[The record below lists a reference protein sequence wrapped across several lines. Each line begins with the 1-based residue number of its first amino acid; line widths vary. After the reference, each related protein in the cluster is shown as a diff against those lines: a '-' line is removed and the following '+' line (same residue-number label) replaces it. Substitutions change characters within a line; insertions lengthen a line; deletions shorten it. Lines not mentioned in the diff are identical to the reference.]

1 MGEGASAVTPAESA
15 EAEVEVSAAA
25 AAAVVAAVPGAGV
38 ARVVTPTRP
47 HTNKLRPEEL
57 TRNSRGP
64 DPGRAQSKTT
74 GLVWEAK
81 APHRSQNPGE
91 ILGKDSCL

>member
-1 MGEGASAVTPAESA
+1 MGEGALAVTPAEDA

-25 AAAVVAAVPGAGV
+25 AVVEVVQGAG
-38 ARVVTPTRP
+38 AVVTPTRP

-91 ILGKDSCL
+91 ILEKVFMSGI

>member
-1 MGEGASAVTPAESA
+1 MGEGALAVTPAEDA

-25 AAAVVAAVPGAGV
+25 AAAVVEAVQGAGV
-38 ARVVTPTRP
+38 VATPTRP

-81 APHRSQNPGE
+81 APHRS
-91 ILGKDSCL
+91 

>member
-1 MGEGASAVTPAESA
+1 LAVTPAEDA

-25 AAAVVAAVPGAGV
+25 VVEEAVPGAGV
-38 ARVVTPTRP
+38 ARATTPTRP

-64 DPGRAQSKTT
+64 DPGRAQSKND
-74 GLVWEAK
+74 
-81 APHRSQNPGE
+81 RFS
-91 ILGKDSCL
+91 LGG

>member
-1 MGEGASAVTPAESA
+1 MGEGALAVTPAEDA

-25 AAAVVAAVPGAGV
+25 VVEAVLGAGV
-38 ARVVTPTRP
+38 ARVATPTRP

-91 ILGKDSCL
+91 ILEKVFMSGI

>member
-1 MGEGASAVTPAESA
+1 MGEGAPAATPAEDA

-25 AAAVVAAVPGAGV
+25 AVVEAVPGAGV
-38 ARVVTPTRP
+38 ARAATPTRP

-91 ILGKDSCL
+91 ILKKGFVS

>member
-1 MGEGASAVTPAESA
+1 MGEGALAVTPAEDA
-15 EAEVEVSAAA
+15 EAEVEVLAA
-25 AAAVVAAVPGAGV
+25 AAAVVEAVPGAGV
-38 ARVVTPTRP
+38 VATPTRP

-74 GLVWEAK
+74 GFVWEAK

-91 ILGKDSCL
+91 ILEKVFMSGI